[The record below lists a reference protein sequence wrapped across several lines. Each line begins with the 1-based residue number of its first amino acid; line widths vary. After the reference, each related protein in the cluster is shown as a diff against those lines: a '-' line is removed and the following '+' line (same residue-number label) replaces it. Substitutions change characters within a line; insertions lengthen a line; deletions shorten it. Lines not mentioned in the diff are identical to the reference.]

1 MPFMQLMLLHVF
13 QSMAYF
19 NELVRRQLVSAEAYE
34 AREPGL

>member
-13 QSMAYF
+13 QSMTYF
-19 NELVRRQLVSAEAYE
+19 TELVRRQLVSEEAYE